1 MNLGDKIKAY
11 RVENKLTQKQLA
23 EKIEVSRS
31 NIAEIESGRIK
42 GTVKFISKL
51 SEVTNTPLSTWT
63 NDVNID
69 TLKYTQ
75 YEALDVLLNSLIDTG
90 IVGKDG
96 KLNDM
101 AKKLVINVLE
111 KEILLKI
118 KNKGDK

>member
-11 RVENKLTQKQLA
+11 RIENKLTQKQLA
-23 EKIEVSRS
+23 EKLEVSRS

-63 NDVNID
+63 DDVNTD
-69 TLKYTQ
+69 TLKYIQ

-90 IVGKDG
+90 IVGEDG

>member
-1 MNLGDKIKAY
+1 MNLGDKIKSY
-11 RVENKLTQKQLA
+11 RIENKLTQKQLA
-23 EKIEVSRS
+23 EKLGVSRS
-31 NIAEIESGRIK
+31 NIAEIESGRVK

-51 SEVTNTPLSTWT
+51 SEVTNTPLSNWT
-63 NDVNID
+63 DEVNTN

-75 YEALDVLLNSLIDTG
+75 YEALDVLLDSLIDTG
-90 IVGKDG
+90 IVGSDG